1 MHLEQRARADA
12 AGRLSSRLPFTETT
26 GVSPTYPE
34 DGPAPALRLDAAS
47 GVLTARSSACP
58 ARGTLGGPP
67 GRGSGAGAPRP
78 GSPRHGVRPRA
89 TTRDPGAAPT
99 PRVLCCSRRDA
110 GPQQSLLPARVGL
123 GSGKEGGCALYRV
136 AWGQPPLGPLLGLRA
151 GLRSPLVR
159 VGSHVQVAW
168 GAQPALIWVLRPLS
182 APYTPRP
189 PTQLR

>member
-1 MHLEQRARADA
+1 MRTQPDASAPGWLSRRPRVFSLCSRRTARPQRSISMQP
-12 AGRLSSRLPFTETT
+12 LVF
-26 GVSPTYPE
+26 
-34 DGPAPALRLDAAS
+34 
-47 GVLTARSSACP
+47 LTARSSACP

-67 GRGSGAGAPRP
+67 GRGSGAGARRP

-89 TTRDPGAAPT
+89 TTRDPGAATT

-110 GPQQSLLPARVGL
+110 GLQQSLLPARAGL

-159 VGSHVQVAW
+159 VGSLVQVAW
-168 GAQPALIWVLRPLS
+168 GAQPASIWVLRPLS
-182 APYTPRP
+182 APHTLRP